1 MEVQETL
8 EPEANEQ
15 NFENQNE
22 SVNIK
27 KYELFLDNKIHILT
41 IEILPNKYIL
51 FKLRQS
57 TAISYAHYLKKL
69 QLSYFIK
76 LLNLSK
82 INYNNISKIFELF
95 DLLILDNKVKIG
107 LDINNKNMNL
117 YITLKEDSHEK
128 EYCINL
134 EKENMLLKEMVN
146 VLIEE
151 INEIKNKDKNNEMKM
166 PKNLNDEENLKI
178 LESKMEDLS
187 KEIDKKNNEKKEL
200 EIKINN
206 LKNKLKKNE
215 NIKDLNNNNKNEI
228 KLILKVEKNDL
239 DNKIPFF
246 CCEEA
251 KDELNEN
258 NIDIFIN
265 NVKYS
270 FHNVRY
276 FYDKGLYYI
285 KLIFKNNIQNCSK
298 LFYNCKNII
307 NIDLSNFNSTKVK
320 NMSSMFED
328 CTNLINID
336 FSNFDSSNLENMNSI
351 FGDCRNLINIDLNSF
366 NPKKCND
373 IDYMFAGCSK
383 LENINLSSL
392 DINRIK
398 NKDNIFNDCYN
409 IKNIKINPSS
419 IEYFENNIDKKLI
432 EIKI

>member
-8 EPEANEQ
+8 EPEAHEQ
-15 NFENQNE
+15 NLENQNE

-27 KYELFLDNKIHILT
+27 KYELFLDNNTYILK
-41 IEILPNKYIL
+41 IEIFPNKYIF

-57 TAISYAHYLKKL
+57 TAISYTHYLKKL

-76 LLNLSK
+76 LLNLSM
-82 INYNNISKIFELF
+82 INYNNISKIFEIFELLF
-95 DLLILDNKVKIG
+95 LDNKIKIG

-117 YITLKEDSHEK
+117 YLTLKEDSQEK
-128 EYCINL
+128 EYCVNL
-134 EKENMLLKEMVN
+134 EKENMALKEMVN

-151 INEIKNKDKNNEMKM
+151 INEIKNKDKNNELKM

-178 LESKMEDLS
+178 LESKMQDLN

-206 LKNKLKKNE
+206 LKNKLKENE

-228 KLILKVEKNDL
+228 KLILKIEKGDL
-239 DNKIPFF
+239 VKKIPFF
-246 CCEEA
+246 YCGEA
-251 KDELNEN
+251 KDEFNGN
-258 NIDIFIN
+258 NIDIYIN
-265 NVKYS
+265 NVKYN
-270 FHNVRY
+270 FHNEKY
-276 FYDKGLYYI
+276 FYNEGLYYI

-320 NMSSMFED
+320 NMSSMFEE
-328 CTNLINID
+328 CRNLINID
-336 FSNFDSSNLENMNSI
+336 FSNFDSSNLENMNEI
-351 FGDCRNLINIDLNSF
+351 FRNCRNLINIDLNSF

-392 DINRIK
+392 DINSIK
-398 NKDNIFNDCYN
+398 NKKHVFDDCYN
-409 IKNIKINPSS
+409 IKNIKINPRS
-419 IEYFENNIDKKLI
+419 IEYFENKIDKKLI